1 MIDFSVAP
9 YNDDYNENNGFHR
22 ILFRPGLAV
31 QARELTQLQTILQNQ
46 IKRHGEHTFENGA
59 MVIPGQVG
67 YDLEY
72 HYVKIES
79 TYNSQPVSL
88 YLNALIGKTLVG
100 QITGLRAI
108 VVNNAEPTETDPTTL
123 YVKYLD
129 SGTSGETKV
138 FANSEI
144 LTTDDL
150 AYSVQALPQIAG
162 QDATGKAS
170 AASIQRGVYF
180 INGHFVLADEQ
191 TIVLD
196 KYTNSPSYRV
206 GLRVDEQ
213 IVVPED
219 DQSLLDNAQ
228 GSYNFSA
235 PGAHRYYIGLELSKL
250 PLDSTADSNFIELLK
265 LTSGEIQRIVN
276 KTEYSVL
283 ENTLARRTFD
293 ESGNYT
299 VRPFIADVRE
309 HRSNDRGQWL
319 ANTQYLIGDVVVNN
333 DVTYVAKRNGTSL
346 NNAPVHTS
354 GSVYDGPGNT
364 GVEWEYNESPVYNRG
379 IYKPEQG
386 GSESKLAIG
395 LSPGKAYVQ
404 GYEIEKV
411 STEYVAVNKARTDVQ
426 VDNAV
431 IPATVG
437 NHVLVTSVSN
447 LPPVNSFA
455 TITLY
460 NRLVATGGSA
470 PAGATVVGTA
480 RARFIEWD
488 NGTIGTSGAIYK
500 LGLFDIRLNNG
511 FNFNR
516 DVKSFV
522 FSTGDVGTS
531 FTANISPIQTR
542 LVGSATAAGT
552 TVTGTGT
559 SFITDLRVGDYISLG
574 GNYRRVVT
582 IPTQNSLTV
591 DASVTVTGST
601 IFRLSTTIREPENLS
616 LVFPLAYSAIKTVRS
631 ALNTNDT
638 TYTVYERY
646 SGICSAA
653 SGGVCTLTLSTTNG
667 TFASAAETDNYIVA
681 DNSPGT
687 GGTIIAPN
695 NINVVSSSVVF
706 TLPDTYASKNVIVIA
721 TVNKSGPIL
730 TEKTKTLSAVTT
742 VVKTTLA
749 DATASEIL
757 LGKADCYKLLSV
769 RMKTG
774 TFASPGPDYSID
786 ITERY
791 EFDNGQRDTHY
802 DIGRI
807 KLKTSFTPPTA
818 PIEIRFTFF
827 THSDGD
833 YFTVDSYGDYS
844 TDISNTTAIGYKD
857 IPVYKDVPLRDCIDF
872 RPRISDNGVN
882 FTNTGASMA
891 LVPKRGL
898 DVRADYRYYLGRK
911 SKIAI
916 SFAGDFFTIDGVSS
930 LNPSDAEDPSIG
942 MVLYNVTLEPYT
954 FDTTANNVITQMVDN
969 KRYTMRD
976 IGKLEN
982 RINNLEYYTSLSL
995 LEQQTESLDILDSN
1009 GDSRFKNGFIVDGF
1023 TGHNTG
1029 DVNSADYLCSI
1040 DMSNGELRPFFTQ
1053 DNIEL
1058 IEKNSTTAARVSN
1071 NYKLYGDIITL
1082 PVIDHV
1088 PLVTQSYA
1096 SRLEN
1101 INPFAVFTFIG
1112 NVELNPSSDTWF
1124 ETNRLP
1130 DVINNV
1136 EGNFDIISRI
1146 AEESG
1151 VLGTI
1156 WDSWENSWTGQSVS
1170 TLSNQR
1176 LRDRGIRDITTET
1189 TATTVG
1195 QTRTGITTSIAVNI
1209 DQQVVGDR
1217 VVSTSIIPFIR
1228 SRNILIQVQGLK
1240 PNTKFYPFFDEVDI
1254 TKYCTAASVIRYTPG
1269 VGEFNDS
1276 LNVGGSATQAAR
1288 LIDGDSQ
1295 MCLNRGD
1302 IITGQTSGATAVV
1315 VGQSHDNETNTHY
1328 LYVVNI
1334 KQTFNVGEQIVG
1346 SNVAE
1351 NPVAAT
1357 GTINQVTLASTGGDL
1372 KSNSS
1377 GDLQLLFNIPN
1388 TEAVKFRT
1396 GTREFKLVDVAEVNG
1411 DFTSRGRT
1419 TYTASGVLET
1429 KQQTINAVRNATLV
1443 DEVVRDNRVIVQT
1456 SNRVVR
1462 DTGWYDP
1469 LAQTFLVQQAGG
1481 AFLTKVDVFFA
1492 SKDQNMPV
1500 TMEIREVVN
1509 GYPGKSILPFSKVTI
1524 KPSAVNIS
1532 NNTVSVN
1539 GVIVPSY
1546 DTPTTFEFPS
1556 PVYVQDNQEYAI
1568 VLLSDSN
1575 DYRVWVSQLGDVV
1588 PGTSRTISEQ
1598 PYAGVLF
1605 KSQNAS
1611 TWTADQTQDLKFTL
1625 YRAKFQTNTIANV
1638 EFVNTL
1644 VSYDNLAKDPFETR
1658 NGVAKIR
1665 VWHRDHGMPVGS
1677 RVQITNSDSGL
1688 LATAINGVPAAQ
1700 IYTTHVISDVDLDS
1714 YCITVSTAP
1723 NVTGY
1728 GGGITIRATRNIQ
1741 YDCIKPLVQLQTF
1754 PETTTRFSLVTT
1766 TGRSVDSSQGAY
1778 QLLPAVD
1785 VSANE
1790 NNYFDTPRMVAAQ
1803 VNETNLLGNNK
1814 SATFRIQMV
1823 STNDSV
1829 SPIVDTHRVSAI
1841 LVNNKVNDPAETNI
1855 NVPGLDYNAILTAAT
1870 DITFS
1875 TNTMLA
1881 ANASSR
1887 AAFKTVMIGKYLTIT
1902 GSTSGEWTGLVSN
1915 IAADGSSIT
1924 FTTNPSA
1931 IVGNVTIVQR
1941 ELFVDEIAPVGS
1953 STYSKYV
1960 TKKINLANVSNFL
1973 KIRLAGC
1980 IPSEAD
1986 VQVYYR
1992 VATSGG
1998 STQLDSRN
2006 YILLNPEQ
2014 PIVKVQNGSNVFS
2027 DVSYSTGD
2035 IESFGIV
2042 QVKIVLKSRNSS
2054 AVPRIKDLRIIACA

>member
-100 QITGLRAI
+100 QTTGIRAI

-129 SGTSGETKV
+129 SGTSGETKT
-138 FANSEI
+138 FTDGEI
-144 LTTDDL
+144 LTSDDL
-150 AYSVQALPQIAG
+150 AYSVRVLAQIVG
-162 QDATGKAS
+162 QDVTGKAS

-180 INGHFVLADEQ
+180 VNGHFVLVDDQ
-191 TIVLD
+191 TIILD
-196 KYTNSPSYRV
+196 KYSNSPSYRI
-206 GLRVDEQ
+206 GLRIDEQ
-213 IVVPED
+213 IVVPEE

-235 PGAHRYYIGLELSKL
+235 PGAHRYYIGLELTKL

-265 LTSGEIQRIVN
+265 LTNGEIQRIIN

-299 VRPFIADVRE
+299 VRPFIADIRE
-309 HRSNDRGQWL
+309 HRNNDRGQWL
-319 ANTQYLIGDVVVNN
+319 ANTQYLIGDIVSNN
-333 DVTYVAKRNGTSL
+333 NILYVAKKNGISL
-346 NNAPVHTS
+346 NTAPVHSS
-354 GSVYDGPGNT
+354 GSAFDGPGNT
-364 GVEWEYNESPVYNRG
+364 GVEWEYDQNPVYNRG

-386 GSESKLAIG
+386 GSESKLAVG

-411 STEYVAVNKARTDVQ
+411 STEYVAVNKARTEVQ

-437 NHVLVTSVSN
+437 NFVLVTNVRN

-460 NRLVATGGSA
+460 NRLISVNGTA

-488 NGTIGTSGAIYK
+488 NGTIGTSSAIYK
-500 LGLFDIRLNNG
+500 LSLFDIRLNAG

-522 FSTGDVGTS
+522 FSTGDAGTS
-531 FTANISPIQTR
+531 FTANIAPIETR
-542 LVGSATAAGT
+542 LIGSATAAGT
-552 TVTGTGT
+552 TVTGSGT
-559 SFITDLRVGDYISLG
+559 SFVTDLKVGDYVSLG

-582 IPTQNSLTV
+582 IVSQNSITV
-591 DASVTVTGST
+591 DSSVTVTGST
-601 IFRLSTTIREPENLS
+601 ITRLSTTIREPENLS
-616 LVFPLAYSAIKTVRS
+616 LVFRFPYDAIKTVRS

-646 SGICSAA
+646 SGTSSAA
-653 SGGVCTLTLSTTNG
+653 SGGSCTLTLSTTNG
-667 TFASAAETDNYIVA
+667 TFASAAETDNYIVV
-681 DNSPGT
+681 DNSVGT
-687 GGTIIAPN
+687 GGTVIQPTGIS
-695 NINVVSSSVVF
+695 INGTNAVF
-706 TLPDTYASKNVIVIA
+706 TLPDTYASKSIVVIA
-721 TVNKSGPIL
+721 TVNKSGSTL
-730 TEKTKTLSAVTT
+730 TEKDKTLSTET
-742 VVKTTLA
+742 VITKTTIA

-757 LGKADCYKLLSV
+757 LGKADCYRLFSV
-769 RMKTG
+769 KMKTG
-774 TFASPGPDYSID
+774 TFASPGATYSID

-807 KLKTSFTPPTA
+807 KLKASFTPPTA
-818 PIEIRFTFF
+818 PIEIRFDYF
-827 THSDGD
+827 THTDGD

-844 TDISNTTAIGYKD
+844 TDTSNTTAISYKNVPSYNG
-857 IPVYKDVPLRDCIDF
+857 IPLRDCIDF
-872 RPRISDNGVN
+872 RPRISDNGSN
-882 FTNTGASMA
+882 FINAGASMA

-898 DVRADYRYYLGRK
+898 DVRADYRYYLARK

-916 SFAGDFFTIDGVSS
+916 SFAGDFFAIDGVAS

-942 MVLYNVTLEPYT
+942 MVLYNLTLQPYT
-954 FDTTANNVITQMVDN
+954 FGTDIANVRAEMVDN

-976 IGKLEN
+976 IGKLEK
-982 RINNLEYYTSLSL
+982 RIDNLEYYTSLSL
-995 LEQQTESLDILDSN
+995 LEQQTESLDVIDSN

-1023 TGHNTG
+1023 VGHNTG
-1029 DVNSADYLCSI
+1029 DINSADYLCSI
-1040 DMSNGELRPFFTQ
+1040 DMDNGELRPFFTQ
-1053 DNIEL
+1053 DSIDL
-1058 IEKNSTTAARVSN
+1058 IEKNSTNAARVSN
-1071 NYKLYGDIITL
+1071 NYKLYGDVITL

-1088 PLVTQSYA
+1088 PLVTQPYA

-1112 NVELNPSSDTWF
+1112 NIDLNPASDNWF
-1124 ETNRLP
+1124 ETNRIP
-1130 DVINNV
+1130 DLVNNID
-1136 EGNFDIISRI
+1136 GNFDIISRL

-1151 VLGTI
+1151 VLGTV
-1156 WDSWENSWTGQSVS
+1156 WNSWENSWTGQSVS
-1170 TLSNQR
+1170 TLSSERQR
-1176 LRDRGIRDITTET
+1176 GRGIRDITTET

-1195 QTRTGITTSIAVNI
+1195 QSRTGVTTSIAVSV
-1209 DQQVVGDR
+1209 DRQVVGDR

-1228 SRNILIQVQGLK
+1228 SRNILSQVKGLK
-1240 PNTKFYPFFDEVDI
+1240 PNTRFYPFFDEVDI
-1254 TKYCTAASVIRYTPG
+1254 SKYCTPASVIRYTPIA
-1269 VGEFNDS
+1269 GEFNDS

-1288 LIDGDSQ
+1288 MIDGDSQ
-1295 MCLNRGD
+1295 MCLNKGD
-1302 IITGQTSGATAVV
+1302 IITGQTSGATAIV
-1315 VGQSHDNETNTHY
+1315 VGQQHDTETNVHQ

-1334 KQTFNVGEQIVG
+1334 KGTFGVGEQIVG
-1346 SNVAE
+1346 SNIAE
-1351 NPVAAT
+1351 DSTVAT
-1357 GTINQVTLASTGGDL
+1357 GTVNAVTLATAGGTL

-1377 GDLQLLFNIPN
+1377 GDLYLLFAIPN
-1388 TEAVKFRT
+1388 NDAVKFRT
-1396 GTREFKLVDVAEVNG
+1396 GTREFKLVDTSDVNG

-1419 TYTASGVLET
+1419 TYTASGILET
-1429 KQQTINAVRNATLV
+1429 KQQTVNAVRNAILV

-1456 SNRVVR
+1456 SSRVVS

-1469 LAQTFLVQQAGG
+1469 LAQTFLVQQPGG
-1481 AFLTKVDVFFA
+1481 AFLSKVDVFFA
-1492 SKDQNMPV
+1492 SKDKNMPV

-1509 GYPGKSILPFSKVTI
+1509 GYPGKNILPFSKVTL
-1524 KPSAVNIS
+1524 KPNRVNIS
-1532 NNTVSVN
+1532 SNTVTVN
-1539 GVIVPSY
+1539 GGTVPSY

-1575 DYRVWVSQLGDVV
+1575 EYRVWVSQLGDIV

-1625 YRAKFQTNTIANV
+1625 YRAKFQTNTVANV
-1638 EFVNTL
+1638 EFVNTV
-1644 VSYDNLAKDPFETR
+1644 VSYDTLAKDPFETR
-1658 NGVAKIR
+1658 SGVTKIR

-1688 LATAINGVPAAQ
+1688 LSTAINGIPAAQ
-1700 IYTTHVISDVDLDS
+1700 IYSTHVISDVDMDS

-1728 GGGITIRATRNIQ
+1728 GGGTTIRATRNVQ
-1741 YDCIKPLVQLQTF
+1741 YDCAKPLIQMQTF
-1754 PETTTRFSLVTT
+1754 PETTSRFSLISAS
-1766 TGRSVDSSQGAY
+1766 GRSVDSSQSAY
-1778 QLLPAVD
+1778 ELLTATD

-1790 NNYFDTPRMVAAQ
+1790 NNYFYSPRMVASQ

-1814 SATFRIQMV
+1814 SATFRVQM
-1823 STNDSV
+1823 STTNDSV
-1829 SPIVDTHRVSAI
+1829 TPLIDTQRVSLI
-1841 LVNNKVNDPAETNI
+1841 LVNNKINDPAETTT
-1855 NVPGLDYNAILTAAT
+1855 NVALLDYNPILTAAT

-1875 TNTMLA
+1875 STSMFA

-1902 GSTSGEWTGLVSN
+1902 GSTSGEWTGLVSG
-1915 IAADGSSIT
+1915 IASDGSSIT
-1924 FTTNPSA
+1924 FTTSPGS
-1931 IVGNVTIVQR
+1931 IVGNVTVVQR
-1941 ELFVDEIAPVGS
+1941 EVFVDEIAPVGS

-1960 TKKINLANVSNFL
+1960 TKKVNLANASNFL
-1973 KIRLAGC
+1973 KIRFAGN
-1980 IPSEAD
+1980 IPSEAN
-1986 VQVYYR
+1986 VELYYR
-1992 VATSGG
+1992 VGNAGG
-1998 STQLDSRN
+1998 TPLDTKN
-2006 YILLNPEQ
+2006 YTLLNPEQ
-2014 PIVKVQNGSNVFS
+2014 PIVKVQNGSTVFS

-2035 IESFGIV
+2035 IESFSVV
-2042 QVKIVLKSRNSS
+2042 QVKLVLKSRNSS